1 MTIQD
6 AAKIM
11 GMTEQFIRLGLRQQR
26 LPIGIA
32 VKTTDSRWTYDVQE
46 HLIRQYLGDKKFKER
61 VMAVNDRL
69 KEPFNLED
77 L

>member
-32 VKTTDSRWTYDVQE
+32 VKTTENRWTYDVQE
-46 HLIRQYLGDKKFKER
+46 HLIKQYLGEKKFKER
-61 VMAVNDRL
+61 VMAVNDKL
-69 KEPFNLED
+69 KEPFD
-77 L
+77 LDEL